1 MNSPH
6 TNHDPEDTAASS
18 AGPTLP
24 AASSGLESNPLWLIA
39 AAMALFFAI
48 AAAFLAAG

>member
-1 MNSPH
+1 MNAPRI
-6 TNHDPEDTAASS
+6 NHDAEDTAASP
-18 AGPTLP
+18 APTLP